1 MVVMTSKKNDTL
13 GFETRLGHAGRD
25 PLSYGGTVNPPV
37 HHASTILSPDL
48 ESYRTSNLYGRRGTT
63 ITRSAEEAAAVLE
76 GGEKAVSFPS
86 GLAAVAGALTPFLN
100 AGDHLL
106 VADNIYLPTRMFCHQ
121 VLERFGIETEYFDP
135 MIGGDIRNLFRPETK
150 VVFFESPGSQ
160 TFEVMDTPALCAA
173 ARESG
178 VLSIMDNTWGAGFY
192 FKPFEHGVDVVVQ
205 AATKYYNGHADAMLG
220 FVISNEE
227 LDKTIRNTAYR
238 FGTCAGP
245 DVCHIALRG
254 VRTLGVRLPRH
265 YESGLKMAEWLT
277 TRSEVARVLHPALPS
292 CPGHEFWKRD
302 FTGACGLFGVA
313 LKPASDQALTDL
325 IDGLQL
331 FGLGDSWGG
340 FESLLTPTNPKGIRT
355 VTEWPYEGP
364 CIRIHVGLEEVDD
377 LIADL
382 GDGLDRFRRAS

>member
-1 MVVMTSKKNDTL
+1 MTADGDKRYH
-13 GFETRLGHAGRD
+13 FETLLGHAGRD
-25 PLSYGGTVNPPV
+25 PFSYGGTVNPPV

-48 ESYRTSNLYGRRGTT
+48 KTYQTVNQYGRRGTT
-63 ITRSAEEAAAVLE
+63 ITRAAEEAAAFLE
-76 GGEKAVSFPS
+76 GGDKAVSFPS
-86 GLAAVAGALTPFLN
+86 GLAAVAGALTAFLG

-106 VADNIYLPTRMFCHQ
+106 VADNIYQPTRRFCDE
-121 VLERFGIETEYFDP
+121 VLARFGVVTDYFDP
-135 MIGGDIRNLFRPETK
+135 MLGGGVRDLFLPNTK
-150 VVFFESPGSQ
+150 AIFFESPGSQ
-160 TFEVMDTPALCAA
+160 TFEVMDTPAVCAA
-173 ARESG
+173 AHESDI
-178 VLSIMDNTWGAGFY
+178 VTIMDNTWSAGFY

-205 AATKYYNGHADAMLG
+205 AATKYYSGHADAMLG

-227 LDKTIRNTAYR
+227 LDTVVRSTAYR

-265 YESGLKMAEWLT
+265 YESGLKVAEWLM
-277 TRSEVARVLHPALPS
+277 TREEVDTVLHPALPS

-302 FTGACGLFGVA
+302 FSGACGLFGVA
-313 LKPASDQALTDL
+313 LKPSGSSAMSAL
-325 IDGLQL
+325 IDDLQL

-340 FESLLTPTNPKGIRT
+340 YESLLTPTNPKGIRT

-364 CIRIHVGLEEVDD
+364 CIRIHVGLEEPED
-377 LIADL
+377 LIDDL

>member
-1 MVVMTSKKNDTL
+1 METNKKKTY

-25 PLSYGGTVNPPV
+25 PFSYDGTVNPPV

-48 ESYRTSNLYGRRGTT
+48 ETYRTTNQYGRRGTT

-100 AGDHLL
+100 SGDHLL
-106 VADNIYLPTRMFCHQ
+106 VADNIYQPTRLFCREI
-121 VLERFGIETEYFDP
+121 LDRFGIETEYFDP
-135 MIGGDIRNLFRPETK
+135 MLGGDVRDLFRAETK
-150 VVFFESPGSQ
+150 AVFFESPGSQ

-173 ARESG
+173 AHKKG
-178 VLSIMDNTWGAGFY
+178 IVTIMDNTWSAGFY

-227 LDKTIRNTAYR
+227 LDKKIRNTAYR

-265 YESGLKMAEWLT
+265 FESGLKMAEWLT
-277 TRSEVARVLHPALPS
+277 TRPEVDSVMHPALPS

-302 FTGACGLFGVA
+302 FTGASGLFGVA
-313 LKPASDQALTDL
+313 LKPAPDDALRAL

-355 VTEWPYEGP
+355 VTDWAYEGP

-382 GDGLDRFRRAS
+382 GDGLDRFSRAS